1 MSKIVSDYVGFALLC
16 SVIGAEKKSHDPL
29 NQFNVK
35 IKTGCDLDYRALSN
49 LLVLALTFHFVI
61 IYIVLIVVITLVLV

>member
-16 SVIGAEKKSHDPL
+16 SVIGAENSHDPL
-29 NQFNVK
+29 NQLNVK
-35 IKTGCDLDYRALSN
+35 LKPVVTWTAALSN

-61 IYIVLIVVITLVLV
+61 ICIVLIVVITLVLV